1 MGRCP
6 QDQIS
11 PYIFIKLNNHAGE
24 SNRIDQ
30 NKRIALGIVDDIPA
44 LAKVIPVERIFC
56 RPPRLGRK
64 MKMINAMIFA
74 ENVSIAI
81 PDRLDDEAGINAFLI
96 VADAQIIACASPI
109 VEGVSSV
116 PFCCYVSCFP
126 QGFISGRI
134 VWILS

>member
-1 MGRCP
+1 MGRCLHDP
-6 QDQIS
+6 IS
-11 PYIFIKLNNHAGE
+11 PYILIKLNNHAGE

-30 NKRIALGIVDDIPA
+30 NKRIALGIVDEIPA

-64 MKMINAMIFA
+64 MINAMIFA
-74 ENVSIAI
+74 DNVSIAI
-81 PDRLDDEAGINAFLI
+81 PNRLDDEAGIHACLI